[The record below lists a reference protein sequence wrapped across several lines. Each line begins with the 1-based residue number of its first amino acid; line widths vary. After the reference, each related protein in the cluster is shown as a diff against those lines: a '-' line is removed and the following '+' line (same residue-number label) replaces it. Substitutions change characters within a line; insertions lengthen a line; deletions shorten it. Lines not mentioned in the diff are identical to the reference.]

1 LVSILQ
7 LVGTGNPFSL
17 FLGEIIKKNWDQ
29 WLAETRH
36 SHKYVGVRE
45 GRMKKYQVSKAATD
59 YQTEVSFE
67 VKREEDSL
75 PGL

>member
-1 LVSILQ
+1 MF
-7 LVGTGNPFSL
+7 PFYSWSVQETP
-17 FLGEIIKKNWDQ
+17 FPFFWEKKKNWDQ

-59 YQTEVSFE
+59 YQIEVSFE